1 MDFIPIIPS
10 LDPDDKLIKLVND
23 LIENNFKKIIIVD
36 DGSPDKTIFNKL
48 DEKDEVI
55 FLTHKVN
62 KGKGA
67 ALKTAFSY
75 YKDNL
80 MNNYKGVVCVD
91 SDGQHS
97 ISDTINIGN
106 VMIKENK
113 FVLGTRLF
121 NTKATPLRN
130 KTGNRIT
137 SNMFHKLYGV
147 YLKDTQT
154 GLRAIPNRLIDF
166 HLNVEGERFEYEMNV
181 LIDLVKN
188 NEEIIE
194 ENIKTIYLKNS
205 NRRSHFKVVRD
216 SYRIYKILFKR
227 RNS

>member
-55 FLTHKVN
+55 LLTHEVN
-62 KGKGA
+62 RGKGA

-80 MNNYKGVVCVD
+80 MNKYKGVVCVD

-166 HLNVEGERFEYEMNV
+166 HLNVDGERFEYEMNV

>member
-55 FLTHKVN
+55 LLTHKVN